1 MQVAALQ
8 QFLRSL
14 VPALEAAGDGR
25 VAARSL
31 DEAVRALDP
40 FRALALPE
48 FAAFLARA
56 EEYRRAGA
64 VRAPGPAELRAEGLT
79 AALTRLGAARDTGSE
94 ADLSAAQ
101 ADLARAVGEVARE
114 AGLKGAIT
122 PDPRWAAE
130 QAGRARLA
138 PHVNAVR
145 ELAARITSP
154 DSYADP
160 AVRDRII
167 RLEAA
172 LDRDALKAV
181 GAEFG
186 VRVTPT
192 AKSDKVVP
200 DIVARLSGHRPPKM
214 KSARTKASAEPVD
227 PGQVADHARRL
238 SELVARS
245 TDPDALSDAQV
256 ETELDRLKRL
266 PKPALVEVVTRAGVD
281 GVKPRDAL
289 TAILQRVR
297 NRLTAA
303 RRARERAEV

>member
-25 VAARSL
+25 GAARWL

-40 FRALALPE
+40 FQALPLPE
-48 FAAFLARA
+48 FTAFLARA
-56 EEYRRAGA
+56 DEYRRTGA
-64 VRAPGPAELRAEGLT
+64 VRVPGPADLRAEGLT
-79 AALTRLGAARDTGSE
+79 AALTRLTAARDTGSE

-101 ADLARAVGEVARE
+101 ADLARAVGELARE
-114 AGLKGAIT
+114 AGLKGAVA
-122 PDPRWAAE
+122 PDPRWAAD
-130 QAGRARLA
+130 QAARSRLA

-145 ELAARITSP
+145 ELAARIRSP
-154 DSYADP
+154 EAYADP
-160 AVRDRII
+160 AVRDWTA
-167 RLEAA
+167 RLEGA

-186 VRVTPT
+186 VKVTAA
-192 AKSDKVVP
+192 AKPAKVIA
-200 DIVARLSGHRPPKM
+200 DILGQLTGHRPPTAK
-214 KSARTKASAEPVD
+214 ATRTKAAVEAVD
-227 PGQVADHARRL
+227 PGIVAEDARRL

-245 TDPDALSDAQV
+245 TDPDAVPDADV
-256 ETELDRLKRL
+256 EAELVRLKRL
-266 PKPALVEVVTRAGVD
+266 PKPALVEVVTRAGVE

-289 TAILQRVR
+289 SGILQRVR